1 MVFDSM
7 HLTRLCLAHGA
18 NLLGLLMPMRQQTFD
33 DKVGGKN
40 NTAFV
45 KFFAPWCYHCKTMAG
60 QYERL
65 ARRVHGYF
73 PTPNANSKTPSS
85 QSKSTEGNHIL

>member
-1 MVFDSM
+1 MLMEHV
-7 HLTRLCLAHGA
+7 
-18 NLLGLLMPMRQQTFD
+18 LGMRQQSFD

-45 KFFAPWCYHCKTMAG
+45 KFYAPWCYHCKTMAG

-73 PTPNANSKTPSS
+73 PTPHATLETSS
-85 QSKSTEGNHIL
+85 S